1 MLVSRKVKEF
11 LFVFLLTENVSIYET
26 LCSKLESVQY
36 NAALGI
42 TGAIC
47 GASQTK
53 LYVELGLEFLKARR

>member
-1 MLVSRKVKEF
+1 M
-11 LFVFLLTENVSIYET
+11 FLLTENVSIYET
-26 LCSKLESVQY
+26 FCSKLESVQY

>member
-1 MLVSRKVKEF
+1 MLVRQKLKEF

-42 TGAIC
+42 TGAIR
-47 GASQTK
+47 GTSQTK
-53 LYVELGLEFLKARR
+53 LYVELGLESLKARR